1 MSYNCIREIFY
12 RPEFTSMSNIDVGTY
27 VWEKLQLAYVK
38 ILVTVGQKQKL
49 CVPYTM
55 SVMSPY
61 IREGRGSIDET
72 PMLTGH

>member
-1 MSYNCIREIFY
+1 
-12 RPEFTSMSNIDVGTY
+12 MSNIDVGTY

-55 SVMSPY
+55 FVQSPY
-61 IREGRGSIDET
+61 VREGRGSIDET